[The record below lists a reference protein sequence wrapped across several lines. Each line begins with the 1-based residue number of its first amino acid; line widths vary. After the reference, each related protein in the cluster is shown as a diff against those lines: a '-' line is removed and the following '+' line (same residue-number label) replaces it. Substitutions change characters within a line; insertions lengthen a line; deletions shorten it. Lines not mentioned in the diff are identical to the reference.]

1 MLAAHVPCSDGYRHS
16 RQLLFWQQPKHQGVL
31 AHVFGWSGPGTM
43 KKVTVE
49 FTHGTKSRMYNFFV
63 LLLIAAAPSILFSSV
78 FTCQSA
84 NNLKEEEALLV

>member
-1 MLAAHVPCSDGYRHS
+1 MLYAVAYGFFFYPY
-16 RQLLFWQQPKHQGVL
+16 

-49 FTHGTKSRMYNFFV
+49 FTHGTKSRMYNFFA

-78 FTCQSA
+78 FTCQTA